1 MNGYSGGY
9 HPPPRFLK
17 LTANVSAPEP
27 DANAVLR
34 RTWCGCEGFQGPFQS
49 VCTPLCFY
57 VGLGGT
63 KSHRRVKAE
72 PTTKQSLS
80 GLRAQILTWSEIN

>member
-1 MNGYSGGY
+1 MDT
-9 HPPPRFLK
+9 PVVITPPRFLK
-17 LTANVSAPEP
+17 LTANVSALEP

-57 VGLGGT
+57 VGLGDKVTSQG
-63 KSHRRVKAE
+63 
-72 PTTKQSLS
+72 
-80 GLRAQILTWSEIN
+80 